1 MLESYKAKWVEELH
15 VVLWAYRATPHNAT
29 KETPY
34 SLAYGTEA
42 IVPLEIRLPSLGVQT
57 YQSQANQKAIFE
69 IVTFLE
75 DKREMTTVQ
84 AIMYQ

>member
-1 MLESYKAKWVEELH
+1 MALKKMLESYKAKWVEELH

-42 IVPLEIRLPSLGVQT
+42 IVPLEIRLPSL
-57 YQSQANQKAIFE
+57 
-69 IVTFLE
+69 
-75 DKREMTTVQ
+75 
-84 AIMYQ
+84 